1 MIKYIDIK
9 QDLWDA
15 FIWDLF
21 QLKLQWLQFVKNNG
35 VLIYFI

>member
-21 QLKLQWLQFVKNNG
+21 QLKLQWL
-35 VLIYFI
+35 